1 MCTKKHNS
9 AEGWKYS
16 KRKQHIY
23 KTNKKQQK
31 NDRTSQCQQILQ
43 QRSTVDYIF
52 FMQRGLDKMGHGS
65 SIFIRIKLLL
75 FVEACRK

>member
-1 MCTKKHNS
+1 MNIQEMGQIHIKILNHISHTCKIVCTKKHNS

-31 NDRTSQCQQILQ
+31 NDRTSQCQQILP
-43 QRSTVDYIF
+43 QRSTVD
-52 FMQRGLDKMGHGS
+52 S
-65 SIFIRIKLLL
+65 
-75 FVEACRK
+75 VRKDR